1 MSDGDWFILMGM
13 GGLFILLG
21 LAAFIRG
28 KREEK
33 SYYNSISTR
42 YDVREFVERWP
53 PHPQPSALKAG
64 GWIAVSVGLALL
76 ATGIYLWVRT

>member
-1 MSDGDWFILMGM
+1 MTQGDQFIIV
-13 GGLFILLG
+13 GGVFIALG
-21 LAAFIRG
+21 LTAIIWG
-28 KREEK
+28 QWEEK

-53 PHPQPSALKAG
+53 SHPQPSALKVG